1 MSVFSEKDRK
11 AVPSV
16 RKLILYRMRTRV
28 IQMGTLRAVL
38 WVTGTAEA
46 MAIALGWVLI
56 RLMGYS
62 AEAGR
67 AVYLATSTIPLII
80 APIVGGTVVL
90 LLEDLEVARQALQ
103 EISMRDGLTS
113 LFNRTYFMERMRREV
128 SYAERY
134 ELPLSLLFFDADD
147 FKRIND
153 RYGHSVG
160 DLVLESIAQTC
171 TTLLREHDVLARYG
185 GEEFVLL
192 LPATAAEGA
201 CQVAEKLRAALEDM
215 RVKAVGAE
223 AAIRITVS
231 VGVSSWRDSQE
242 TADTLFA
249 RADQAL
255 YRAKLAGKNRWVAL

>member
-1 MSVFSEKDRK
+1 MSVPPGKDRTV
-11 AVPSV
+11 APGA
-16 RKLILYRMRTRV
+16 RKLILQPLRRKV

-38 WVTGTAEA
+38 WVTGTAEV
-46 MAIALGWVLI
+46 MAIALGWLLI

-67 AVYLATSTIPLII
+67 AIYMATSTIPLIV
-80 APIVGGTVVL
+80 APIVGGTIVL
-90 LLEDLEVARQALQ
+90 LLEDVEEARQALQ
-103 EISMRDGLTS
+103 EISTHDGLTS
-113 LFNRTYFMERMRREV
+113 LFNRTYFMERLRREI

-134 ELPLSLLFFDADD
+134 LTPLSLLIFDADD

-153 RYGHSVG
+153 KYGHSVG

-192 LPATAAEGA
+192 LPSTAAEGA
-201 CQVAEKLRAALEDM
+201 CQVAEKLRVALESM
-215 RVKAVGAE
+215 RIPVEGQADR
-223 AAIRITVS
+223 ISITVS
-231 VGVSSWRDSQE
+231 IGVSSRKGLQD

-249 RADQAL
+249 RTDKAL
-255 YRAKLAGKNRWVAL
+255 YRAKLAGKNRWTLL